1 MSAAF
6 EIEAKMVAAT
16 LSEAALVSL
25 DWMDLDPEECVADD
39 LAEIRSGMSTATML
53 GECVAATD
61 GEEEIAQGWRE
72 YVATLEAHLAKAA
85 AK

>member
-16 LSEAALVSL
+16 LSEAALVAFDWL
-25 DWMDLDPEECVADD
+25 DTDPAECVLDD
-39 LAEIRSGMSTATML
+39 LASLRSGATSVAL
-53 GECVAATD
+53 LAECLDASGDEADIADGWRDYVAA
-61 GEEEIAQGWRE
+61 
-72 YVATLEAHLAKAA
+72 LEAHLAKDG